1 MIVTR
6 KPPYPLT
13 ATYTVDG
20 PDAYVVVI
28 EDLKDNVLS
37 KQIVNVVTGTTI
49 TFTIPSELCKY
60 DETYSLSI
68 YILDYEDEITGEPI
82 YLETDVVIE
91 DNLTIERAY
100 VDTSTL
106 ATTASEIAQYTQY
119 EQLARA
125 IIDAHTG
132 GFYLQA
138 KYIEEVGQGTDYFPL
153 WNRTYKILKAY
164 ENGELVYDSSLATPA
179 LGDWNYLITKDKTA
193 ITKDPVY
200 EFGAFNRSEQKPP
213 VFPLAASDSISLY
226 ETDDS
231 GNVFTIQPG
240 TLFPSGVD
248 YIFKLEQ
255 GYKVVPVDIQDATMM
270 LIEDIKCGK
279 LDYYKRYVTSYSTDQ
294 FRLQFDKSMLNGTG
308 NILVDKIIDKYI
320 TDYKRPGVL

>member
-1 MIVTR
+1 MIITR

-20 PDAYVVVI
+20 PDTYVVVI

-37 KQIVNVVTGTTI
+37 KQVIELASGTNL
-49 TFTIPSELCKY
+49 TFTLPNDLSKY
-60 DETYSLSI
+60 DETYALSI
-68 YILDYEDEITGEPI
+68 FILDSYDP
-82 YLETDVVIE
+82 ETNDPVYSDYDVVVE
-91 DNLTIERAY
+91 DNLTVERTYIDPA
-100 VDTSTL
+100 TL
-106 ATTASEIAQYTQY
+106 GTTASEIAQYAQY
-119 EQLARA
+119 EALARA

-132 GFYLQA
+132 GFYLQT
-138 KYIEEVGQGTDYFPL
+138 KYVEEVGQGTDYFPL

-164 ENGELVYDSSLATPA
+164 ENSELVYDSSQTPAA

-193 ITKDPVY
+193 ITKDPVT
-200 EFGAFNRSEQKPP
+200 ELGGFNRSEQKPP

-255 GYKVVPVDIQDATMM
+255 GYKVVPVDIQDATLM

>member
-1 MIVTR
+1 MIITR

-37 KQIVNVVTGTTI
+37 EQVVEVASGTNL
-49 TFTIPSELCKY
+49 TFTLPDDLSKY

-68 YILDYEDEITGEPI
+68 YTLDSLDPETNAPI
-82 YLETDVVIE
+82 YFDYDVVIE
-91 DNLTIERAY
+91 DNLTVERTYIDPA
-100 VDTSTL
+100 TL
-106 ATTASEIAQYTQY
+106 GTTASEIAQYAQY

-138 KYIEEVGQGTDYFPL
+138 KYVEEVGQGTDYFPL

-164 ENGELVYDSSLATPA
+164 ENSELVYDSSQTPPA

-193 ITKDPVY
+193 ITKDPVT
-200 EFGAFNRSEQKPP
+200 ELGGFNRSEQKPP

-255 GYKVVPVDIQDATMM
+255 GYKVVPVDIQDATLM

>member
-1 MIVTR
+1 MIITR

-13 ATYTVDG
+13 ATYTIDG
-20 PDAYVVVI
+20 PNTYVVVI

-37 KQIVNVVTGTTI
+37 EQVVEVASGTNL
-49 TFTIPSELCKY
+49 TFTLPNDLSKY
-60 DETYSLSI
+60 DETYSLSV
-68 YILDYEDEITGEPI
+68 YTLDSLDPETDAPI
-82 YLETDVVIE
+82 YFDYDVVIE
-91 DNLTIERAY
+91 DNLTVERTY
-100 VDTSTL
+100 VDPSTL
-106 ATTASEIAQYTQY
+106 GTTASEIAQYAQY
-119 EQLARA
+119 EMLARA

-138 KYIEEVGQGTDYFPL
+138 KYVEDVGQGTDYFPL

-164 ENGELVYDSSLATPA
+164 ENSELVYDSSQIPAA
-179 LGDWNYLITKDKTA
+179 LGSWNYLITKDKTA
-193 ITKDPVY
+193 ITKDPVT
-200 EFGAFNRSEQKPP
+200 ELGGFNRSEQKPP

-255 GYKVVPVDIQDATMM
+255 GYKVVPVDIQDATLM

>member
-6 KPPYPLT
+6 KPPYPSFV
-13 ATYTVDG
+13 TYTVPG
-20 PDAYVVVI
+20 PGAYAVVI

-37 KQIVNVVTGTTI
+37 ETYIQLVVGNSLE
-49 TFTIPSELCKY
+49 FPLPLELSKY

-68 YILDYEDEITGEPI
+68 YYFGSYNLDDGIPPYEYDDI
-82 YLETDVVIE
+82 VIE
-91 DNLTIERAY
+91 DNLTIERTY
-100 VDTSTL
+100 VDPATL
-106 ATTASEIAQYTQY
+106 GTTASEIAQYAQY

-138 KYIEEVGQGTDYFPL
+138 KYVEEVGQGTDYFPL

-164 ENGELVYDSSLATPA
+164 ENGELVYDSSLETPA

-193 ITKDPVY
+193 ITKDPVTDM
-200 EFGAFNRSEQKPP
+200 GAFNRSEQKPP
-213 VFPLAASDSISLY
+213 TFPLAASDSISLY

-240 TLFPSGVD
+240 TLFPEGVD

-255 GYKVVPVDIQDATMM
+255 GYKVVPVDIQDATLM

-279 LDYYKRYVTSYSTDQ
+279 LDYYKRYITSYSTDQ

>member
-1 MIVTR
+1 MIITR

-20 PDAYVVVI
+20 PDTYVVVI
-28 EDLKDNVLS
+28 EDLKDNVIS
-37 KQIVNVVTGTTI
+37 KSVVEVTSGNDL
-49 TFTIPSELCKY
+49 TFTLPDDLSKY
-60 DETYSLSI
+60 DETYSLSV
-68 YILDYEDEITGEPI
+68 YILDSYNPENMEPI
-82 YLETDVVIE
+82 YYDNDVVIE
-91 DNLTIERAY
+91 DNLTVERVY
-100 VDTSTL
+100 VDPAKL
-106 ATTASEIAQYTQY
+106 GTTASEIAKYAEY
-119 EQLARA
+119 ESIARA

-138 KYIEEVGQGTDYFPL
+138 KYVEDVGQGTDYFPL
-153 WNRTYKILKAY
+153 WNRTYKILKVY
-164 ENGELVYDSSLATPA
+164 ENSELVYDSSQTPSA
-179 LGDWNYLITKDKTA
+179 LGSWNYLITKDKTA
-193 ITKDPVY
+193 ITKDPVT
-200 EFGAFNRSEQKPP
+200 EMGGFNRSEQKPP
-213 VFPLAASDSISLY
+213 VFPLAVSDSISLY

-231 GNVFTIQPG
+231 GNVFTIQSG

-255 GYKVVPVDIQDATMM
+255 GYKVVPVDIQDATLM

-308 NILVDKIIDKYI
+308 NVLVDKIIDKYI

>member
-1 MIVTR
+1 MIITR

-37 KQIVNVVTGTTI
+37 KQVVEVASGNSL
-49 TFTIPSELCKY
+49 TFTLPNELSKY

-68 YILDYEDEITGEPI
+68 YILDYTDEDTGELV
-82 YLETDVVIE
+82 YSEYDVVIE
-91 DNLTIERAY
+91 DNLTVERTY
-100 VDTSTL
+100 VDPATL
-106 ATTASEIAQYTQY
+106 GITASEIAQYAQY

-132 GFYLQA
+132 GFYLQS
-138 KYIEEVGQGTDYFPL
+138 KYVEEVGQGTDYFPL

-164 ENGELVYDSSLATPA
+164 ENSELVYDSSQSPAA
-179 LGDWNYLITKDKTA
+179 LGDWNYIITKDKTA
-193 ITKDPVY
+193 ITKDPVT
-200 EFGAFNRSEQKPP
+200 ELGGFNRSEQKPP

-240 TLFPSGVD
+240 TLFPAGVD
-248 YIFKLEQ
+248 YIFKLEH
-255 GYKVVPVDIQDATMM
+255 GYKVVPIDIQDATLM

>member
-1 MIVTR
+1 MIVAR
-6 KPPYPLT
+6 KLPYPLT
-13 ATYTVDG
+13 VTYTVPG

-37 KQIVNVVTGTTI
+37 EQLIELVVGNSL
-49 TFTIPSELCKY
+49 TFVLENDLSKY
-60 DETYSLSI
+60 DETYSLSV
-68 YILDYEDEITGEPI
+68 YVLDYQDPETGTLV
-82 YLETDVVIE
+82 YQYDDVIIE
-91 DNLTIERAY
+91 DNLTVERPY

-138 KYIEEVGQGTDYFPL
+138 KYVEEVGQGTDYFPL

-164 ENGELVYDSSLATPA
+164 ENGELVYDSSLPIPA
-179 LGDWNYLITKDKTA
+179 LGGWNYLITKDKTA
-193 ITKDPVY
+193 ITKDPVSQI
-200 EFGAFNRSEQKPP
+200 GAFNRSEQKPP

>member
-1 MIVTR
+1 MIITR

-20 PDAYVVVI
+20 PDTYVVVV

-37 KQIVNVVTGTTI
+37 EQVVEVASGNSL
-49 TFTIPSELCKY
+49 TFTLPNDLSKY
-60 DETYSLSI
+60 DDTYALSI
-68 YILDYEDEITGEPI
+68 YILDSYDPETNDPI
-82 YLETDVVIE
+82 YSDYDVVVE
-91 DNLTIERAY
+91 DNLTVERTY
-100 VDTSTL
+100 IDPSTL
-106 ATTASEIAQYTQY
+106 GTTASEIAQYAQY

-138 KYIEEVGQGTDYFPL
+138 KYVEEVGQGTDYFPL

-164 ENGELVYDSSLATPA
+164 ENSELVYDSSQTPSA

-193 ITKDPVY
+193 ITKDPVT
-200 EFGAFNRSEQKPP
+200 ELGGFNRSEQKPP

-255 GYKVVPVDIQDATMM
+255 GYKVVPVDIQDATLM

>member
-1 MIVTR
+1 MIITR

-20 PDAYVVVI
+20 PDTYVVVI

-37 KQIVNVVTGTTI
+37 EQVIEVASGNSL
-49 TFTIPSELCKY
+49 TFTLPNDLSKY
-60 DETYSLSI
+60 DETYALSI
-68 YILDYEDEITGEPI
+68 YILDSYDPETSEPV
-82 YLETDVVIE
+82 YSDYDVVVE
-91 DNLTIERAY
+91 DNLTVERTYIDPA
-100 VDTSTL
+100 TL
-106 ATTASEIAQYTQY
+106 GTTASEIAQYAQY

-138 KYIEEVGQGTDYFPL
+138 KYVEEVGQGTDYFPL

-164 ENGELVYDSSLATPA
+164 ENSELVYDSSQTPAA

-193 ITKDPVY
+193 ITKDPVT
-200 EFGAFNRSEQKPP
+200 ELGGFNRSEQKPP

-255 GYKVVPVDIQDATMM
+255 GYKVVPVDIQDATLM